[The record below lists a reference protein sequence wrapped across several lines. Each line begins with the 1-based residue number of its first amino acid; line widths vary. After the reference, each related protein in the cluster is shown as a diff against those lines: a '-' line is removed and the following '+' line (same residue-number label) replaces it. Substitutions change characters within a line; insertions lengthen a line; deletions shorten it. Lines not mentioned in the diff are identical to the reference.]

1 MIFALTRVLFVLAT
15 ANIVIAHG
23 SHNTEAED
31 PKAQHVESSGDP
43 WLTEFG
49 PTPDLSFSGVNTFA
63 HLPHAKCLIEPEK
76 AFDIALLGIPF
87 DSAVSYRP
95 GARFGPYALRA
106 GRSLDKVH
114 TNVQDQGDNGLTGVT
129 E

>member
-1 MIFALTRVLFVLAT
+1 MILALSRLLFSLAT
-15 ANIVIAHG
+15 ANVVLAHG
-23 SHNTEAED
+23 SHGHEAQE
-31 PKAQHVESSGDP
+31 VESAHIETSGDP

-76 AFDIALLGIPF
+76 AFDIAVLGVPF

-106 GRSLDKVH
+106 G
-114 TNVQDQGDNGLTGVT
+114 T
-129 E
+129 